1 MDVTDKLI
9 KSCINNERKG
19 QKALYE
25 LSYGYLMKIS
35 FRYAKVEDEA
45 LEYLNIGFCKIL
57 QGLEKKPSKMPYKF
71 WARKILI
78 NSIIDEFRKSKTY
91 KESIV
96 LTEENDY
103 DDLNLEK
110 VVNDAVSNLNVDDI
124 YKLIVQ
130 LPTVTQKVF
139 NLYVVDGFSH
149 KEISEMLG
157 MSTGTSK
164 WHLSTARKELK
175 EKISKTENKISAL

>member
-1 MDVTDKLI
+1 MDVSEKLI

-25 LSYGYLMKIS
+25 LSYSYLMKVS
-35 FRYAKVEDEA
+35 FRYAKSEDEA

-57 QGLEKKPSKMPYKF
+57 QGLEKKPSEMPYKF
-71 WARKILI
+71 WARKIII
-78 NSIIDEFRKSKTY
+78 NSIIDEFRKSKKY
-91 KESIV
+91 KENIILSEDSSFEDIS
-96 LTEENDY
+96 
-103 DDLNLEK
+103 LEK
-110 VVNDAVSNLNVDDI
+110 VVNDAVSSLNVDDI

-130 LPTVTQKVF
+130 LPPVTQKVF

-157 MSTGTSK
+157 MSVGTSK

-175 EKISKTENKISAL
+175 EKISTK